1 MASKLSAAIGGT
13 TNSDSSEGHSPIVE
27 YKIKVEDDKRG
38 VPTLYVLAKRADGF
52 GSKFQN
58 LILWLDN
65 PGAARAFRAALPQLA
80 LVLDDVDSKQVALG
94 EWPTNPQA
102 AAQIAKATAAAPVQT
117 PAPPKSKLS
126 AAFDDLPL

>member
-58 LILWLDN
+58 LIVWLDN
-65 PGAARAFRAALPQLA
+65 PGAARAFRDALPHLA
-80 LVLDDVDSKQVALG
+80 EVLDDVDAKQVALG
-94 EWPTNPQA
+94 EWPARPKA
-102 AAQIAKATAAAPVQT
+102 AAAAPKAEAPVQPPT
-117 PAPPKSKLS
+117 PPKSKLS